1 MIANTVIILFF
12 CKFFSF
18 LLLYIHGDFMNKILN
33 IRNITILDIDTS
45 ILFTS
50 EYNYLNDAKELINNS
65 SLVVITREDKMSIN
79 DIPPSI
85 IIRFNCDYLLQKK
98 DLTLIDQIKI
108 NILCNLTSS
117 KPVFVFMDILTYL
130 DSNFKKEVIKY
141 LKEKNK
147 RIINYTSNIEETLML
162 EYIIII
168 QNDIII
174 MEGLKESVL
183 QEEKIIK
190 KLGFSLPFIVDLS
203 SGLKYYD
210 LVAKIYFDNER
221 LVNDLWS

>member
-1 MIANTVIILFF
+1 MIAYTVIILFF

-65 SLVVITREDKMSIN
+65 SLVVINGEDKMSVN

-117 KPVFVFMDILTYL
+117 KPVLVFMDILTYL

-203 SGLKYYD
+203 SGLKYYN
-210 LVAKIYFDNER
+210 LVTKIYFDNER
-221 LVNDLWS
+221 VVNDLWS

>member
-65 SLVVITREDKMSIN
+65 SLVVITREDKMSVN

>member
-65 SLVVITREDKMSIN
+65 SLVVITREDKMSVN

-130 DSNFKKEVIKY
+130 DSNFKKEVI
-141 LKEKNK
+141 
-147 RIINYTSNIEETLML
+147 NYQV
-162 EYIIII
+162 Y
-168 QNDIII
+168 
-174 MEGLKESVL
+174 
-183 QEEKIIK
+183 
-190 KLGFSLPFIVDLS
+190 
-203 SGLKYYD
+203 
-210 LVAKIYFDNER
+210 R
-221 LVNDLWS
+221 

>member
-1 MIANTVIILFF
+1 MIAYTVIILFF

-65 SLVVITREDKMSIN
+65 SLVVITREDKMSVN

-203 SGLKYYD
+203 SGLKYYN
-210 LVAKIYFDNER
+210 LVTKIYFDNER